1 MKTLL
6 LRFNDRLYMTCI
18 WVAGLSVL
26 GVALI
31 IPWGIFTRYA
41 LGTGSSWPEPT
52 AILLMLVFTFI
63 GAAASYRAGA
73 HMSVAMITDRLPPAQ
88 RRFVGILSQLLM
100 GTICVFMTIWG
111 AKLCLSTWNQFMS
124 AIPTLRV
131 GITYMPIPIG
141 GVLTLVFVV
150 EKLLLG
156 DQSNRKVVRFD
167 LVEENEGLPDMDAL
181 ILLGSFVA
189 LILIGMPVAYALG
202 LSALIGAWWID
213 IPFQALMIQIAGGVN
228 KFSLMAIPF
237 FVLAGAIM
245 AEGGMSRRLVAFA
258 GVLVGFVRGGLSLV
272 NIMAS
277 TFFGAISGSS
287 VADTASVGSV
297 LIPEMERR
305 GYPREFATAVTVSG
319 SVQALL
325 TPPSHNS
332 VLYSLAAGGTVSIAS
347 LFMAGVVPGLM
358 MSACLMVLCL
368 IFAKKRNYPKG
379 EVIPLKQALKIAADA
394 LWGLMA
400 MVIILGGIL
409 SGIFTATESAAIAVL
424 WAFFVTMFIYR
435 DYKWRELP
443 KLMHRTVRTISIVMI
458 LIAFAASFGYIMTLM
473 QIPAKIT
480 TLFLTLS
487 DNRYVILMCI
497 NVMLLLLGTV
507 MDMAPLI
514 LILTPILMPVIL
526 GIGVDPVHFGM
537 IMLVNLGI
545 GLITPPVGAVLF
557 VGAAV
562 GKTSIEKTVKALLP
576 FYAVLFLVLIAVT
589 YIPALSLWLPH
600 LVL

>member
-1 MKTLL
+1 
-6 LRFNDRLYMTCI
+6 
-18 WVAGLSVL
+18 
-26 GVALI
+26 
-31 IPWGIFTRYA
+31 
-41 LGTGSSWPEPT
+41 
-52 AILLMLVFTFI
+52 
-63 GAAASYRAGA
+63 
-73 HMSVAMITDRLPPAQ
+73 
-88 RRFVGILSQLLM
+88 
-100 GTICVFMTIWG
+100 
-111 AKLCLSTWNQFMS
+111 
-124 AIPTLRV
+124 
-131 GITYMPIPIG
+131 
-141 GVLTLVFVV
+141 
-150 EKLLLG
+150 
-156 DQSNRKVVRFD
+156 
-167 LVEENEGLPDMDAL
+167 MDAF

-202 LSALIGAWWID
+202 LSALIGAWWIE
-213 IPFQALMIQIAGGVN
+213 IPFDALMIQVAGGVN
-228 KFSLMAIPF
+228 KFSLLAIPF

-272 NIMAS
+272 NIVAS

-297 LIPEMERR
+297 LIPEMERN
-305 GYPREFATAVTVSG
+305 GYPRDFSTAVTVSG

-347 LFMAGVVPGLM
+347 LFMAGIMPGLLLSAVM
-358 MSACLMVLCL
+358 MGLCM
-368 IFAKKRNYPKG
+368 IFARKRNYPKG
-379 EVIPLKQALKIAADA
+379 EVIPLRKALKIAGEA
-394 LWGLMA
+394 LWGMMA

-409 SGIFTATESAAIAVL
+409 SGVFTATESAAIAVL

-435 DYKWRELP
+435 DYKWRDLP
-443 KLMHRTVRTISIVMI
+443 KLMHRAVRTVSIVMI
-458 LIAFAASFGYIMTLM
+458 LIGFAASFGYILTLM
-473 QIPAKIT
+473 EIPMKIT
-480 TLFLTLS
+480 TAFLTLS

-514 LILTPILMPVIL
+514 LILTPILLPVIV

-562 GKTSIEKTVKALLP
+562 GKVTIEATVKALLP
-576 FYAVLFLVLIAVT
+576 FYVALFMVLMAVT
-589 YIPALSLWLPH
+589 YIPAISLWLPSV
-600 LVL
+600 VL